1 MFEPFVS
8 DSRPK
13 QLFELPLL
21 KEGLMLL
28 CLPGTGHSIEVLME
42 GGKERGQGETEEA
55 GAG

>member
-42 GGKERGQGETEEA
+42 GGEERGQGETEEA